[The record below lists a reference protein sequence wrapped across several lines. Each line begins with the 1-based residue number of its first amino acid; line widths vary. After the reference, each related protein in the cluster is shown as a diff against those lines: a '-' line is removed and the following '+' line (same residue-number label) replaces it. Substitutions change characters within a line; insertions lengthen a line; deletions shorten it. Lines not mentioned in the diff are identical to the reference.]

1 MVCLLLCRAQR
12 DFLTSKM
19 EDVEGKLRE
28 AKADRRESERERA
41 MTRALDMMK
50 ELFQGQRSAFQLSV
64 ALLLTC

>member
-1 MVCLLLCRAQR
+1 MTCCTLRLCRAQR

-50 ELFQGQRSAFQLSV
+50 ELFQGGRL
-64 ALLLTC
+64 

>member
-1 MVCLLLCRAQR
+1 MTCCTLPLCRAQR
-12 DFLTSKM
+12 DFLTSKV

-50 ELFQGQRSAFQLSV
+50 ELFQGGRL
-64 ALLLTC
+64 